1 MQKPKQKPRDAV
13 AFAVTKLAA
22 GSGTR
27 GPDFRARKCNL
38 LPFAPMTAASTS
50 WRSAEGVI
58 QAICD
63 FVLNDEYSA
72 IEVILDCSI
81 LLLALRFEGGFQ
93 VSDFYFKGVNLNLPL
108 GYPGSCSILF
118 CICRYMGRPTGQVVE
133 VKRPHKERITSGGGL
148 LSDYVWRVARIPTAG
163 TSI

>member
-72 IEVILDCSI
+72 IEVILDGSI

-93 VSDFYFKGVNLNLPL
+93 VADFHFKGVNLNLPL
-108 GYPGSCSILF
+108 GYPGSCPIFL
-118 CICRYMGRPTGQVVE
+118 CIRRYVRRLTGQE
-133 VKRPHKERITSGGGL
+133 RPHKRRTSRRGLIFDDGSGG
-148 LSDYVWRVARIPTAG
+148 
-163 TSI
+163 